1 MKFTS
6 KMHLWETVFSF
17 FDFNESGDGEA
28 SEAATEEAHRSCSG
42 GEPEAGSRDD
52 YVSGQGW
59 RRPRMTQQAS
69 SQETRGRGNRE
80 TKERSPRHDDKAKE
94 REQCEIQNR
103 EPRVIQEDKKTN
115 QEPPSRAFQ
124 EALLETQAEP
134 TKVTSQTI
142 DLDLGLE
149 VTKELNKV
157 RNAEISVDEDRM
169 DLDAVIEEGEEKQST
184 LKEGKERA
192 PGDAGK
198 KQGIRRGA
206 FVAGG
211 SSKMQMVQ
219 TMLAN
224 PKKNAAKTITR
235 HGEGLKQ
242 GEEKGLSHSNL
253 ALPKP

>member
-1 MKFTS
+1 MTEEPSSRWTKVMDREHKRSYS
-6 KMHLWETVFSF
+6 KRSHS
-17 FDFNESGDGEA
+17 SGDGE
-28 SEAATEEAHRSCSG
+28 
-42 GEPEAGSRDD
+42 GSRRRGPIR
-52 YVSGQGW
+52 GQ
-59 RRPRMTQQAS
+59 QQAS

-169 DLDAVIEEGEEKQST
+169 DLDAVIEVPTEFLTTEGEEKQST